1 MPDPLLIAKNAKT
14 ELFLLPALANRHGLI
29 TGATGTGK
37 TVTLQ
42 VMAERF
48 SSIGVPVF
56 MADVKGDLSGIT
68 QPGAASPKLLE
79 RLKLIGVAEPEY
91 AGSPAVFW
99 DVFGEQGH
107 PIRATVSDLG
117 PLLLSRVL
125 DLNETQAGVLSL
137 VFKVADDN
145 GLLLLDLKDLR
156 AMLQHVGDHA
166 QEFQTNYGNVSAASI
181 GAIQRG
187 LLALEQQGAEKFIGE
202 PMLNVDDLLQ
212 TGPGGRGVVN
222 ILVADRLL
230 NAPKLYST
238 LLLWLLS
245 ELYER
250 LPEVGDRDK
259 PKLVFFFDEA
269 HLLFTDAPKSLLDKI
284 EQVVR
289 LIRSKGVGVY
299 FVTQNPLDVP
309 ETVLGQLGNRVQHAL
324 RAFTPRDQKAVK
336 AAAETM
342 RPNPKIDTEKAITE
356 LAVGEALVSFLDE
369 KGRPTAVERAYVLPP
384 AGRIGPATPDERQ
397 RVIAGSGLAGV
408 YDKPVDRESAYER
421 LRGRAEAAAAG
432 RRSRRA
438 CIGKLD
444 RFDQGLARRPRFRKR
459 SQGQPRRS
467 RREERGAHRRLD
479 DRARDRSRRS
489 GIAARRAPPLS
500 FAGGRSAPESWCATN
515 AGRASSPHR
524 ERPLRVHA
532 PRSSEAAI
540 PWHNNCSK
548 RESHIPGLDLP
559 CRAGTSPGVATQPVN
574 RACSDFFATSPS
586 RASCRSPSSRRSSDC
601 SIATSR
607 TAR

>member
-1 MPDPLLIAKNAKT
+1 MPEPLLIAKNAQA
-14 ELFLLPALANRHGLI
+14 ELALLPALANRHGLI

-48 SSIGVPVF
+48 SGIGVPVF

-68 QPGAASPKLLE
+68 QPGTSSPKLLE
-79 RLKLIGVAEPEY
+79 RLKLIGVPEPAY

-99 DVFGEQGH
+99 DVYGEQGH
-107 PIRATVSDLG
+107 PVRATISDLG

-125 DLNETQAGVLSL
+125 DLNDTQEGVLSL
-137 VFKVADDN
+137 VFKVADDS

-156 AMLQHVGDHA
+156 AMLQHVGEHA
-166 QEFQTNYGNVSAASI
+166 QELQTNYGNVSAASI

-187 LLALEQQGAEKFIGE
+187 LLALEQQGGEKFIGE
-202 PMLNVDDLLQ
+202 PMLNIDDLLQ
-212 TGPGGRGVVN
+212 TGAGGRGVVN
-222 ILVADRLL
+222 ILSADRLL

-269 HLLFTDAPKSLLDKI
+269 HLLFTDAPKPLLDKI

-342 RPNPKIDTEKAITE
+342 RANPKIDSEKAITE

-369 KGRPTAVERAYVLPP
+369 KGRPSAVERAFVLPP
-384 AGRIGPATPDERQ
+384 ASRIGPVTADERQ
-397 RVIAGSGLAGV
+397 RVIAASGLGGV
-408 YDKPVDRESAYER
+408 YDKPMDRESAYER
-421 LRGRAEAAAAG
+421 LKGRA
-432 RRSRRA
+432 
-438 CIGKLD
+438 
-444 RFDQGLARRPRFRKR
+444 
-459 SQGQPRRS
+459 
-467 RREERGAHRRLD
+467 
-479 DRARDRSRRS
+479 
-489 GIAARRAPPLS
+489 
-500 FAGGRSAPESWCATN
+500 
-515 AGRASSPHR
+515 
-524 ERPLRVHA
+524 
-532 PRSSEAAI
+532 
-540 PWHNNCSK
+540 
-548 RESHIPGLDLP
+548 
-559 CRAGTSPGVATQPVN
+559 
-574 RACSDFFATSPS
+574 ATSPS
-586 RASCRSPSSRRSSDC
+586 AAPSAPATGSWTDSVKDSLGGLIAGSGRKDSIVEAVAKSAARTVGSTIGREIVRGVLGSLLGGRSKR
-601 SIATSR
+601 
-607 TAR
+607 